1 MSEVAGNIIELREQ
15 QRLAD
20 GGAVPEHWAQITE
33 EPREEAVHPTVR
45 NQGNE
50 SVHVFEGP
58 ETAKTKEESAHP
70 ELWEQNWVWRPSR
83 PFRPKDPMGPYVPAT
98 QVSLED
104 RPETAKLAKMMVDR
118 IPQMLGIKKLTAAD
132 PEYWGLFSVFT
143 EETAHIALCMGVRH
157 PMPMEQIVEASGWPR
172 EKVEPLVNHMAQV
185 GNLEYNWENLDGKN
199 PDHEK
204 RFVLPVQLPG
214 MGEFYAM
221 NEAALEQH
229 PEMSTYFERV
239 AYVGPAEVAPMVPP
253 GGGGLGMHVIPVEKA
268 IEQEERS
275 VSVEH
280 ISHWLKEYDRYSSAI
295 CSCRMSETVRGVN
308 TGDDPE
314 GWCIGV
320 GDMADYE
327 VQTGKGRYVTY
338 DEAMEI
344 IQKAEDLGFVHQ
356 ITNIDGEEKIFAIC
370 NCQKSVCYGLRTSQ
384 LFNTPN
390 FSRSAYIAHVN
401 PDNCVACG
409 QCVENCPAGAVK
421 LGQRLCT
428 SHGPVVYPQHEL
440 PDETEWGPEHWDP
453 DYRDNNRIETYD
465 TGTAP
470 CKVACPAHIG
480 IEGYLRLAAQGR
492 YTEALALIKKENPFP
507 AVCGRI
513 CNHRCEDACTRG
525 LIDDP
530 VAIEAVKKFIAERD
544 LEAETRFVPPILQPS
559 LRGPYE
565 EKVAIVGAGPAG
577 LTCAYYLATLGYKPT
592 VFEKSLLPGGMMT
605 YGIPSY
611 KLEKDVVAAEIDVL
625 RELGVDI
632 RCGVEVGR
640 DITLAQL
647 REQGYLAFYLAIG
660 AQGGRKAGVPGE
672 DGAGVWT
679 AVDLLREVLADESK
693 QLPGRTV
700 VVGGGNVAV
709 DAARAALRAGSS
721 WCAMYCLE
729 QRDEM
734 PATPEERAE
743 AEFDGVAICNG
754 WGPAEVVRGKN
765 GQVTGVTFKRCTRVY
780 GEDGRF
786 SPLYDEAETTFVPC
800 DNVVFSVGQSIE
812 WGSLLEGEAV
822 ELGAGARA
830 QADPKTFQTAQ
841 ADVFV
846 GGDALTG
853 PAFVIDAIAQG
864 HEAAI
869 SIHRFVQ
876 PGNSLTLGRNQRRY
890 IEMDKYDIA
899 LNPKDYD
906 HAGRQREGVRE
917 GVDIRRTHRDWHLTL
932 TEEQV
937 RRETAR
943 CLKCGASVVDP
954 HKCIGCGVCT
964 TKCDFDAIH
973 LSRDLPECARMDRNE
988 DKLKRIIPYALK
1000 REVKIVKKKVAEKFG
1015 KK

>member
-1 MSEVAGNIIELREQ
+1 MAKQ
-15 QRLAD
+15 
-20 GGAVPEHWAQITE
+20 HWATPTH
-33 EPREEAVHPTVR
+33 EPSDEVKNPKR
-45 NQGNE
+45 NQGNVIVE
-50 SVHVFEGP
+50 VFDQP
-58 ETAKTKEESAHP
+58 ERARCKEESDHP
-70 ELWEQNWVWRPSR
+70 ELWEPNYVWRPDKPYR
-83 PFRPKDPMGPYVPAT
+83 PSEPMGPYVPA
-98 QVSLED
+98 VEAGPEA
-104 RPETAKLAKMMVDR
+104 RPETMKLAKMMVDR
-118 IPQMLGIKKLTAAD
+118 IAKKVGLKKIETSD

-143 EETAHIALCMGVRH
+143 EETAYIASHMGVRN
-157 PMPMEQIVEASGWPR
+157 PLTMQQIAEACEWPL

-199 PDHEK
+199 PTHEK
-204 RFVLPVQLPG
+204 RFAVPVQLPG

-221 NEAALEQH
+221 NEAALEEH
-229 PEMSTYFERV
+229 PEMSTYFERI
-239 AYVGPAEVAPMVPP
+239 AFTGPSQVAPIIPP
-253 GGGGLGMHVIPVEKA
+253 GGGGVGMHVVPIEAA
-268 IEQEERS
+268 IEQVEDS
-275 VSVEH
+275 ADVEH
-280 ISHWLKEYDRYSSAI
+280 LSHWLKKYDRFSSAV

-327 VQTGKGRYVTY
+327 VQTGKGRYITY

-356 ITNIDGEEKIFAIC
+356 ITNIDGEEKIFAVC

-390 FSRSAYIAHVN
+390 FSRSAYVAHVD
-401 PDNCVACG
+401 PDTCVACG

-428 SHGPVVYPQHEL
+428 LQGPIEYPKHEL
-440 PDETEWGPEHWDP
+440 PDDVDWGPEKWDP

-480 IEGYLRLAAQGR
+480 VEGYLRLAAQGR

-507 AVCGRI
+507 AVCGRV
-513 CNHRCEDACTRG
+513 CNHRCEDACTRAA
-525 LIDDP
+525 IDDA

-544 LEAETRFVPPILQPS
+544 LQAETRFIPPVLQPS
-559 LRGPYE
+559 LRGPYP

-577 LTCAYYLATLGYKPT
+577 LTCAYYLATLGYAPT
-592 VFEKSLLPGGMMT
+592 VFERNPLPGGMMT

-640 DITLAQL
+640 DVTLDEL
-647 REQGYLAFYLAIG
+647 RAEGYAAFYLAIG
-660 AQGGRKAGVPGE
+660 AQGARRAGVPGE
-672 DGAGVWT
+672 DARGVT
-679 AVDLLREVLADESK
+679 SAVELLRLVLADEST

-700 VVGGGNVAV
+700 VIGGGNVAI
-709 DAARAALRAGSS
+709 DAARTAVRAGSS
-721 WCAMYCLE
+721 EVSMFCLE
-729 QRDEM
+729 QYDEM

-743 AEFDGVAICNG
+743 AEEDGVRIQGG
-754 WGPAEVVRGKN
+754 WGPAEVQEEGGK
-765 GQVTGVTFKRCTRVY
+765 VVGVVLKRCTRVFD
-780 GEDGRF
+780 EAGRF
-786 SPLYDEAETTFVPC
+786 SPLYDEDDTQVVPC
-800 DNVVFSVGQSIE
+800 DNVVMAIGQSIE
-812 WGSLLEGEAV
+812 WGSLLEGSAV
-822 ELGAGARA
+822 QLGGGGRA
-830 QADPKTFQTAQ
+830 QADPRTFQT
-841 ADVFV
+841 DEPDIFV
-846 GGDALTG
+846 GGDAYTG
-853 PAFVIDAIAQG
+853 PKFVIDAIAAG

-890 IEMDKYDIA
+890 IELDKQNIA
-899 LNPKDYD
+899 LNPLSYD
-906 HAGRQREGVRE
+906 HGPRQAEGA
-917 GVDIRRTHRDWHLTL
+917 DPAIDRTRSYRDWHLTL

-937 RRETAR
+937 RAETAR
-943 CLKCGASVVDP
+943 CLKCGASVVDTN
-954 HKCIGCGVCT
+954 KCIGCGVCT

-973 LSRDLPECARMDRNE
+973 LSRDLPECSTMLKVD
-988 DKLKRIIPYALK
+988 DKLKAIIPYALK
-1000 REVKIVKKKVAEKFG
+1000 RQVKIVKKKALRR
-1015 KK
+1015 